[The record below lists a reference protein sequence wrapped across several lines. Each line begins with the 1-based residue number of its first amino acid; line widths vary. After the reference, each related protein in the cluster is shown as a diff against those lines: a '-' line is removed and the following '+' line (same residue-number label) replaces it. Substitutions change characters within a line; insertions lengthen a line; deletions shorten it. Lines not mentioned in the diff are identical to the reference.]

1 MEKKLT
7 EDENEEKTKEGD
19 KMEKKVT
26 EDENEEKTD
35 KQSVLRSR

>member
-35 KQSVLRSR
+35 KQSVLRRR

>member
-19 KMEKKVT
+19 KMERKVT